1 MINDVNV
8 IDLWKS
14 TENYL
19 PQGKQKMM
27 NSSTDN
33 MKSISIDTIT
43 VVCMLYIPMRWATL
57 DGPKIQIQVTLLD
70 IMKRDHGVRGIEI
83 ARVLH
88 RMSMTRH

>member
-19 PQGKQKMM
+19 HQDKQKMM

-43 VVCMLYIPMRWATL
+43 VVCMLCIPMKWATL
-57 DGPKIQIQVTLLD
+57 DDPKIQILVTLLD
-70 IMKRDHGVRGIEI
+70 IMKKDLGVRRIEI

>member
-33 MKSISIDTIT
+33 MKNISIDTIT

-57 DGPKIQIQVTLLD
+57 DDPKIQIQVTLLD
-70 IMKRDHGVRGIEI
+70 IMKRDHGVREIEI